1 MKKARESQV
10 VRVLLIIVLILTC
23 VFGALLIVRP
33 LIEKQKKVSSDSIL
47 VEANNGGSFIFLQKN
62 VEKPIVMIF

>member
-1 MKKARESQV
+1 MKRARESQA

-47 VEANNGGSFIFLQKN
+47 VEANNYGPFIFSQN
-62 VEKPIVMIF
+62 DVEKPIVMIL